1 MIDTLKTTDESELSF
16 IGKAVKS
23 SLEYYE
29 TTWDMT
35 VLGAAMLGVASQGNP
50 GMALYM
56 LDVLDPQPDSLI
68 TDMDIVNKFPAGF
81 VGDWNTTW
89 DEFRV
94 KHSEQR
100 AVFER

>member
-1 MIDTLKTTDESELSF
+1 MTDTLRNTNESELSF
-16 IGKAVKS
+16 IGKVVKKS
-23 SLEYYE
+23 IEYYD

-35 VLGAAMLGVASQGNP
+35 TLGASMLGITSKGNP

-68 TDMDIVNKFPAGF
+68 TDMDIVNEFPMGF
-81 VGDWNTTW
+81 VGDWDAAW

-94 KHSEQR
+94 KHPEQR